1 MKQGNSL
8 FNGLTHSHRV
18 FLVLGS
24 WFLVYG
30 PWLKERNG
38 YSTEL

>member
-1 MKQGNSL
+1 MKQENSL
-8 FNGLTHSHRV
+8 FHGLTPSHTV
-18 FLVLGS
+18 FLVL
-24 WFLVYG
+24 G